1 MATATVSSFR
11 SPASKAA
18 VAGVQEE
25 VLEKLVGMPA
35 AQQPDQAPTRAWLS
49 PHLLD
54 TDAREA
60 LTGILRLGHGV
71 FQEGGVPD
79 SIR

>member
-1 MATATVSSFR
+1 
-11 SPASKAA
+11 
-18 VAGVQEE
+18 
-25 VLEKLVGMPA
+25 MPA